1 MRNGNG
7 CLTAAKLLVMAVAG
21 TLAHTHYEK
30 ERDAILT
37 ESSEDADR
45 RQAIDE
51 AIAETRLFIQSMD
64 EDSAAT
70 IASLRSR
77 ARTNEAERVLFK
89 LFKVPS
95 EKAVEHGRARI
106 AYEEMVRRAERKL
119 LKMRSPSDED
129 PEVYREVGTLLTSSE
144 LAELFEVSGCRGL
157 LVPPTCNSPNVNA
170 YRSVDG
176 TCNNLQNPL
185 WGAATTA
192 FRRILPPYY
201 EDGISAIRGYLQ
213 NYAEAVLPTGP
224 FVPPVPSPRMVSTN
238 IVRDLS
244 LDETSVSHM
253 VMQFGQFLDHDI
265 TRSSGLQGTCSNCQD
280 KYTCLPIRVPMSD
293 EQFGTDTQN
302 GGQCLSFVRSVP
314 ACTGSSSPVELGG
327 RQQINDITSF
337 IDGSMIYGSDAT
349 LAGRLRELSGGRL
362 KVGQS
367 IPPGAKPSLPLDP
380 SGCPGCFLAGDTRVN
395 EQIGLTTLHTIFMRE
410 HNRIA
415 NALASMNPNWNDEK
429 LYQEARKIVGA
440 EIQRITFYEF
450 LPAVMGQQNFN
461 SLIGQYF
468 GYNALINPSIPTEFS
483 TAAYRF
489 GHSLVRPSFNLL
501 GRDYSPVSQNNGRIS
516 LGSSFVNPSMYTVAS
531 GTDQILRG
539 LLTTNS
545 RRSDEYLSNT
555 LTNELF
561 KKSPSGSGWNQSPGS
576 PGSDLASLN
585 IQRGRDHGL
594 PPYSVVRNYC
604 KRMTG
609 TKATFRNDVTLI
621 RALMT
626 YGSLDTA
633 DLWPMGLAEKPV
645 AGSLIGPTF
654 SCLFADAFKALRSGD
669 RFYFENPGVFTSS
682 QLAELRKSTLSRI
695 ICDNADDI
703 TVIERNAFLISG
715 SRTQCSSLA
724 SVNIREWKN
733 SFPYTG
739 NFF

>member
-1 MRNGNG
+1 MRNENG
-7 CLTAAKLLVMAVAG
+7 SLITAMLLVMAVAG
-21 TLAHTHYEK
+21 TLAHTHYE
-30 ERDAILT
+30 EILT

-77 ARTNEAERVLFK
+77 AQTNEAEHVLFK

-95 EKAVEHGRARI
+95 EKAVKHGRARI
-106 AYEEMVRRAERKL
+106 AYEEMVRRAERNL

-129 PEVYREVGTLLTSSE
+129 PEIYREVGTLLTSSE
-144 LAELFEVSGCRGL
+144 LAELFEVSGCGGL
-157 LVPPTCNSPNVNA
+157 LVPPTCSGPSVNA

-213 NYAEAVLPTGP
+213 NYAEAILPTGP

-265 TRSSGLQGTCSNCQD
+265 TRSSSLVGKCSNCQD
-280 KYTCLPIRVPMSD
+280 TDTCLPIRVPTSD

-302 GGQCLSFVRSVP
+302 GGQCLSFIRSMP

-327 RQQINDITSF
+327 RQQINEITSF

-349 LAGRLRELSGGRL
+349 LAGQLREFSGGRL

-367 IPPGAKPSLPLDP
+367 IPPGAKPSLPLNP
-380 SGCPGCFLAGDTRVN
+380 SVRACPGCFLAGDTRVN

-415 NALASMNPNWNDEK
+415 NALASMNPKWNDEK

-440 EIQRITFYEF
+440 EIQRIAFYEF

-461 SLIGQYF
+461 SLIGQYS
-468 GYNALINPSIPTEFS
+468 GYDALINPSIPTEFS

-501 GRDYSPVSQNNGRIS
+501 GRDYSPVSQNNGSIS
-516 LGSSFVNPSMYTVAS
+516 LGSSFLNPSKYTVAG

-545 RRSDEYLSNT
+545 RRSDEYLVNT

-561 KKSPSGSGWNQSPGS
+561 KFPGS

-609 TKATFRNDVTLI
+609 TKATFKNDATLI

-682 QLAELRKSTLSRI
+682 QLAELKKSTLSRI

-703 TVIERNAFLISG
+703 AVIEPNAFLISG

-724 SVNIREWKN
+724 SVNIGEWKKLN
-733 SFPYTG
+733 PYTG

>member
-1 MRNGNG
+1 M
-7 CLTAAKLLVMAVAG
+7 
-21 TLAHTHYEK
+21 
-30 ERDAILT
+30 
-37 ESSEDADR
+37 
-45 RQAIDE
+45 
-51 AIAETRLFIQSMD
+51 
-64 EDSAAT
+64 
-70 IASLRSR
+70 
-77 ARTNEAERVLFK
+77 
-89 LFKVPS
+89 
-95 EKAVEHGRARI
+95 
-106 AYEEMVRRAERKL
+106 
-119 LKMRSPSDED
+119 
-129 PEVYREVGTLLTSSE
+129 
-144 LAELFEVSGCRGL
+144 SGCRGL
-157 LVPPTCNSPNVNA
+157 LVPPTCNSPSVNA

-224 FVPPVPSPRMVSTN
+224 FVPPVPSPRIVSTN

-244 LDETSVSHM
+244 LDETNVSHM

-280 KYTCLPIRVPMSD
+280 KYTCLPIRVPTSD

-327 RQQINDITSF
+327 RQQIKDITSF

-349 LAGRLRELSGGRL
+349 LAGRLRELRGGRL

-367 IPPGAKPSLPLDP
+367 IPPGAKPNLPLDP

-395 EQIGLTTLHTIFMRE
+395 EQIGLTTPHTIFMRE

-468 GYNALINPSIPTEFS
+468 GYNALINPSLPTEFS

-501 GRDYSPVSQNNGRIS
+501 GRDYTPVSQNNGSIS

-645 AGSLIGPTF
+645 A
-654 SCLFADAFKALRSGD
+654 
-669 RFYFENPGVFTSS
+669 
-682 QLAELRKSTLSRI
+682 
-695 ICDNADDI
+695 
-703 TVIERNAFLISG
+703 
-715 SRTQCSSLA
+715 
-724 SVNIREWKN
+724 
-733 SFPYTG
+733 
-739 NFF
+739 